1 MIPHLTNQS
10 QETPDISQASRPIDQ
25 AEALAILSRTLVQ
38 IETMERQVAYQV
50 KRNMVEMETLRLQLK
65 ASGM

>member
-1 MIPHLTNQS
+1 MIPHLTKQS
-10 QETPDISQASRPIDQ
+10 QETPDISLAD
-25 AEALAILSRTLVQ
+25 ALAILSRILEQ
-38 IETMERQVAYQV
+38 IEKMEYQA